1 MPLNSVNTNSGAL
14 IALQFLNRTNSEL
27 DSVQKRVS
35 TGQRVADNI
44 DDGAG
49 FAVAQGLRS
58 DIVGFTAVSD
68 RISAAKGLV
77 SVASA
82 AASSISDTIGEIRG
96 VLTKLADAGLSADER
111 TQYGNDYVALTA
123 EITNFAA
130 QATFNGTNLVNTGAA
145 DVDIIFSNTGT
156 TFTIG
161 ANILD
166 LATLTIPGAAP
177 AQAAAAT
184 AIGAGGFVEV
194 AETAVANALTNFGAD
209 SRSLDNQLSFI
220 SKLADA
226 TEVGIGDIVDADLAK
241 ESARLQSLQIRQQ
254 LGTQSLAIA
263 NQAPSIL
270 LGLFN

>member
-27 DSVQKRVS
+27 DGVQKRVS
-35 TGQRVADNI
+35 TGQRVADNV
-44 DDGAG
+44 DDGAA

-58 DIVGFTAVSD
+58 DVGAYTAVSD
-68 RISAAKGLV
+68 RLSSTKGIV

-82 AASSISDTIGEIRG
+82 AATSISDTLADIRE
-96 VLTKLADAGLSADER
+96 VTTKLADAGLSTDER
-111 TQYGNDYVALTA
+111 TQYGTDYVALIA
-123 EITNFAA
+123 EIGNFVAA
-130 QATFNGTNLVNTGAA
+130 ADFNGTNLVDGSTATLN
-145 DVDIIFSNTGT
+145 
-156 TFTIG
+156 TIG
-161 ANILD
+161 SIDGTAFAVGGYNLSVG
-166 LATLTIPGAAP
+166 TLTISATAP

-184 AIGAGGFVEV
+184 AIGAGGTIEV
-194 AETAVANALTNFGAD
+194 AEGLISTALNGLGA
-209 SRSLDNQLSFI
+209 STRSLDNQISFV